1 MINCNED
8 RSFSMENSENENI
21 QLNNGDINEN
31 IQLNNNDTL
40 IISEVTGKVV
50 LPYTANEVQELLD
63 SADNEFKDANEVI
76 EQVFTR
82 NLSDYKVQ
90 FTSRYVETMK
100 LAREREQFSFTDSIT
115 LATEMMRKRYLHP
128 AIISACRTL
137 DELDVYLDCLD
148 KNELDD
154 FKIFKVKFELHPI
167 VVKNKNKYGN
177 HYNEETRVGL
187 FDKIRKLFFKPKIEN
202 IN

>member
-1 MINCNED
+1 MINCNEEK
-8 RSFSMENSENENI
+8 SIAMENS
-21 QLNNGDINEN
+21 INEN

-40 IISEVTGKVV
+40 IISEVTGKVI
-50 LPYTANEVQELLD
+50 LPYTAKEVQELLD
-63 SADNEFKDANEVI
+63 SEDNEFKDANEVI

-82 NLSDYKVQ
+82 EFLDYKVQ
-90 FTSRYVETMK
+90 FASRYSETMK

-137 DELDVYLDCLD
+137 NELDVYLDCLD

-154 FKIFKVKFELHPI
+154 FKIFKVKFELHPV

-177 HYNEETRVGL
+177 HYKKDSRAGL
-187 FDKIRKLFFKPKIEN
+187 FDKIRRMFFKSKIEN